1 MTQVRVNKSSG
12 PKTRVINIQITFTV
26 YMSAT
31 DRNNQ
36 KHMLTNQVSSDDY
49 HPDYKKR

>member
-12 PKTRVINIQITFTV
+12 PKTWVINIQITFTV
-26 YMSAT
+26 YKSAT

-36 KHMLTNQVSSDDY
+36 KHMLTNQVSYADY
-49 HPDYKKR
+49 HPDYKER